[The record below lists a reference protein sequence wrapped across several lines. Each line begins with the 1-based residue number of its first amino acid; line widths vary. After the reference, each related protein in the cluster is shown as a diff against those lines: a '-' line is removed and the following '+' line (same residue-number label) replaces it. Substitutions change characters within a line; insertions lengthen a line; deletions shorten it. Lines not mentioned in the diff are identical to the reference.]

1 MSFPLDPAE
10 LHRRTV
16 ELHAR
21 DEALGRK
28 VEARVTGIY
37 GASGS
42 VEHYRFDDSFDRDE
56 QATHKI
62 DWVHQDNLRAVRFL
76 YRHLPRPVRFII
88 KKFVP

>member
-1 MSFPLDPAE
+1 
-10 LHRRTV
+10 
-16 ELHAR
+16 
-21 DEALGRK
+21 
-28 VEARVTGIY
+28 
-37 GASGS
+37 